1 MSSIPAPSRDAAGG
15 LTDTEWDSVFSE
27 DLDKGFN
34 NDFDPAR
41 ETREILDDPV
51 WVELLEE
58 AERDLAAGKGRAHAE
73 GGGVLIL
80 GR

>member
-1 MSSIPAPSRDAAGG
+1 MASIPAPSRDAADS

-27 DLDKGFN
+27 GLNEGFN

-51 WVELLEE
+51 WVKLLK
-58 AERDLAAGKGRAHAE
+58 RLSVILPPGRACPC
-73 GGGVLIL
+73 
-80 GR
+80 